1 MTFWKNNLLRRLVFS
16 FFLISATSTAVIG
29 LFGYYLAEETLTSL
43 IYDQLN
49 SVAAIK
55 EEELQKWVID
65 QQDDLNYISN
75 LSHLHDASQAL
86 LQLDKAGV
94 ALNDPAYQ
102 AAYNRTNAYLAD
114 VRAHKPAFS
123 EILIMAELGG
133 KVVASTRPNS
143 IGQYRIHDSYF
154 REGRSGP
161 YTQKPYIS
169 PYDSRPA
176 MSVSKPIHDDDG
188 RLLGV
193 IAIHLS
199 LVDID
204 DIIRLPTGLAE
215 TGEVYL
221 VDRHNAFFSS
231 ERLGR
236 EEFLRGVH
244 STGIDRAVNGE
255 NGQAIYNNYDG
266 VPVIGVYQ
274 WLDQFDLALMAEISV
289 NEAFAP
295 ARRLAFFILGLGA
308 LVTLVLVLAVYLVA
322 RRVTQ
327 PILAI
332 ADTAVAVA
340 DGNLSVTAPVTS
352 SDEVGLLART
362 FNQMVSQ
369 LNTLYAGLEQKVRQ
383 LQEKEKALQ
392 QYARRLE
399 AQHEI
404 DRAILKAQLPAD
416 IGLAALTHV
425 HELIECHRSSIF
437 LFEKDEAVLLASI
450 SHNEVERHKDI
461 RFPTSEVSSYTNLQQ
476 GNSYTIPDLK
486 LVPNPKA
493 GQQYLLSLH
502 IRTFVS
508 LPLMARQVLIGS
520 LNLGHRRP
528 NAFSDV
534 DIAIAREVAD
544 QLAIAIQQAQLLAA
558 TQRQLEE
565 LSVLHAIGTASTEA
579 ASEDNLIQR
588 ATETISAILPADNFG
603 VMLLGEN
610 GRYLQAHRTYQGSPD
625 RLSTRFPINSCIVG
639 QVALDGQPRRLGTIQ
654 HNPHHYSMDPNVHS
668 QLCIPLKANSQMI
681 GVFNAESYQPDAFSP
696 ADERLLVTFASQLA
710 TAIQKLRLFAQSE
723 NEIRERR
730 RAETALREAHDQ
742 LEQRVTE
749 RTSELTLLNRA
760 TQTLISSL
768 ELNDVLASI
777 LDELRR
783 LLQASASAV
792 WLLDE
797 EKADTL
803 ICQHSSGRDN
813 KAIRGTRLPLSVG
826 IVGWVATTGQS
837 DLTHDALLDDRHY
850 TFPDDQA
857 INMATRSLLSVPLR
871 IKDQTIGV
879 IQVLDGEPNRFTKS
893 DVALVE
899 SLAATAAFAI
909 ENARLYNQAREDAET
924 KSVLLREVNHRV
936 KNNLSAI
943 IGVLYAE
950 RRHADLKDQAVYQAI
965 MQDLINRVQGLATVH
980 SLLSRAH
987 WGPVS
992 LSKLTLQV
1000 INSSLRALPSTKRIH
1015 VSVAPSEITVL
1026 PDQAN
1031 SLALI
1036 INELATNS
1044 IKYALADRNA
1054 GRINVTI
1061 SETDAQATLVFRDDG
1076 PGFPP
1081 DVLQTMQPRHNV
1093 GFHLVQNL
1101 VRRSLKGNLS
1111 LQNQQNGRTG
1121 AIVTIDFQITTGA
1134 TADNSDGR
1142 I

>member
-16 FFLISATSTAVIG
+16 FFLISAASTAVIG
-29 LFGYYLAEETLTSL
+29 LFAYYLAEETLTSL
-43 IYDQLN
+43 IYDQLD

-55 EEELQKWVID
+55 EEELQKWVVD
-65 QQDDLNYISN
+65 QQNDLNYISN
-75 LSHLHDASQAL
+75 LNHLHEASQTL

-94 ALNDPAYQ
+94 ALDDPAYQ
-102 AAYNRTNAYLAD
+102 AAYSRTTTYLAD

-133 KVVASTRPNS
+133 KVVASTRPDS

-154 REGRSGP
+154 REGRLGP

-193 IAIHLS
+193 MAIHLS

-244 STGIDRAVNGE
+244 SDGIDRAIARVS
-255 NGQAIYNNYDG
+255 GQAIYNNYDG

-308 LVTLVLVLAVYLVA
+308 LVTVVLVLAVYLVA
-322 RRVTQ
+322 RRVTK

-332 ADTAVAVA
+332 AATAVTVA

-369 LNTLYAGLEQKVRQ
+369 LNTLYAGMEQKVSQ
-383 LQEKEKALQ
+383 LQDKEKALQ

-416 IGLAALTHV
+416 IGLAALSHV

-450 SHNEVERHKDI
+450 NHNKVEANGGL
-461 RFPTSEVSSYTNLQQ
+461 RFATAEVSSYPSLQQ
-476 GNSYTIPDLK
+476 GRSFIISDLD
-486 LVPNPKA
+486 LVNEPTA
-493 GQQYLLSLH
+493 SQRFLQSLN

-508 LPLMARQVLIGS
+508 LPLMAREVLIGS
-520 LNLGHRRP
+520 LNLSHTEP
-528 NAFSDV
+528 NAFSNE
-534 DIAIAREVAD
+534 DIAIGREVAN
-544 QLAIAIQQAQLLAA
+544 QLAIALQQAQLLEA

-565 LSVLHAIGTASTEA
+565 LSVLHAVGTASTEA
-579 ASEDNLIQR
+579 ASEDELLER
-588 ATETISAILPADNFG
+588 ATKTISPLLPADNFG

-610 GRYLQAHRTYQGSPD
+610 GRYLHPHPTYQGNSGPQN
-625 RLSTRFPINSCIVG
+625 TRFPLNGCLAG
-639 QVALDGQPRRLGTIQ
+639 QVVLDGQPRRLGNVQHHPHNDTI
-654 HNPHHYSMDPNVHS
+654 DPDVQS
-668 QLCIPLKANSQMI
+668 QLCIPLKANSKMI
-681 GVFNAESYQPDAFSP
+681 GVFNAESYRQDAFSP
-696 ADERLLVTFASQLA
+696 ADERLFITFASQLA
-710 TAIQKLRLFAQSE
+710 TAIQKLRLFAQTE
-723 NEIRERR
+723 NEIRERS
-730 RAETALREAHDQ
+730 RAEAALRQAHDQ

-760 TQTLISSL
+760 TQTLVSSL
-768 ELNDVLASI
+768 ELNDVLTSI

-797 EKADTL
+797 KTDTL
-803 ICQHSSGRDN
+803 ICQHSSGHDN
-813 KAIRGTRLPLSVG
+813 KAIRGTRLPLDVG

-857 INMATRSLLSVPLR
+857 LNMATRSLLSVPLR
-871 IKDQTIGV
+871 IKEQTIGV
-879 IQVLDGEPNRFTKS
+879 IQVLDSEPNRFTKS

-943 IGVLYAE
+943 IGILYAE

-965 MQDLINRVQGLATVH
+965 MQDLINRVQGLATAH

-987 WGPVS
+987 WGAVS
-992 LSKLTLQV
+992 LSKMTLQV
-1000 INSSLRALPSTKRIH
+1000 INSSLRALPSHKRMH
-1015 VSVAPSEITVL
+1015 VSVAPSDIMVL
-1026 PDQAN
+1026 PDQAS

-1044 IKYALADRNA
+1044 IKYALKDRDA

-1061 SETDAQATLVFRDDG
+1061 SATDSQVTLVFRDDG

-1081 DVLQTMQPRHNV
+1081 DVLQTIQPRHNV

-1111 LQNQQNGRTG
+1111 LQNQQNGQTG
-1121 AIVTIDFQITTGA
+1121 ATIAIDFQIATRA
-1134 TADNSDGR
+1134 TADNSDER